1 MSDDDGGWDDDD
13 YEVPDLTT
21 LVVKTATADDKF
33 ADEDAETA
41 EEIAAREAKARADGA
56 VRAAQRAREKAKAAV
71 KTSVAYDDDALD
83 DPVAEKARR
92 QRLVEEADLRAA
104 KELFGDAEVKL
115 DEFEPKSKGEFE
127 KFGSAIAYKYLTS
140 RSESGFYT
148 AGLKALLR
156 VAMRDLTAAEAKDV
170 ETQVVTTRTEKVK
183 KEKADAEAAKKLAS
197 GSKKGKG
204 KFLNAGSKGGDSG
217 LDDYKYDVASPDD
230 DYDFM

>member
-1 MSDDDGGWDDDD
+1 MSDDDAGWDDDD
-13 YEVPDLTT
+13 YEVPDLTRVA
-21 LVVKTATADDKF
+21 LRAATEDKF

-41 EEIAAREAKARADGA
+41 EEVAAREAKARADA
-56 VRAAQRAREKAKAAV
+56 QARAAQIAREKAKAAV
-71 KTSVAYDDDALD
+71 KTRVAYDDDALD

-170 ETQVVTTRTEKVK
+170 ETQVVATRTEKVK
-183 KEKADAEAAKKLAS
+183 KEKSDAEAAKKLAS